1 MMLIC
6 QPINLSVCIQMIEI
20 ELSYNSLKIVKQ
32 KQNFVVD
39 IASVFTSITVTNSEP
54 CQISKM
60 ERLAEIV
67 AKNC

>member
-1 MMLIC
+1 MMLIS
-6 QPINLSVCIQMIEI
+6 QPINLSVCKQMIEI

-39 IASVFTSITVTNSEP
+39 IALVFRSITVTNSEP